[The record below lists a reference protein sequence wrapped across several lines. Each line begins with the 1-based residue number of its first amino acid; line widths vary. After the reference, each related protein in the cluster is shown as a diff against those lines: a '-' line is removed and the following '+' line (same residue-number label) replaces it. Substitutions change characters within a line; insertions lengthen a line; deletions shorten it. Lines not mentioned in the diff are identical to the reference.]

1 MVRQINRLYCLPRKY
16 IAKPFDR
23 SHPPLVM
30 KALTNTG
37 LIIYC
42 YKYLPNLIFAPLFD
56 LHLAFSGKMV
66 WKRVKVYYRI
76 SKLDKEF
83 L

>member
-1 MVRQINRLYCLPRKY
+1 
-16 IAKPFDR
+16 
-23 SHPPLVM
+23 M
-30 KALTNTG
+30 KALNNNTG

-42 YKYLPNLIFAPLFD
+42 CKYLPNLIFAPLFN